1 MKANLEHAQVTI
13 LLEINGQMHLVAM
26 NKEKLDA
33 INMLVKV
40 SAEMAVPTGK
50 SQSDLNKFLGYTKV

>member
-1 MKANLEHAQVTI
+1 MKANLEHAQVTVLI
-13 LLEINGQMHLVAM
+13 EINGQIHLVAM
-26 NKEKLDA
+26 DKEKFDA

-40 SAEMAVPTGK
+40 SAEMVVPTGK